1 MSALG
6 ITPVVL
12 TWNEA
17 ANIERTLSRLAWAP
31 TVLVVDSGSDDGT
44 QGLAKTFSNVEV
56 VERKFDEHVRQWEF
70 AIRRPEVAT
79 HWVLALDADYV
90 LSEELVEELGGL
102 EPEPGTTA
110 YRARFRYCI
119 DGRALRAAI
128 YPPVL
133 VLFDKS
139 HSRFEMDGH
148 TQRLATDGR
157 IQGLRGEIFHDD
169 RKPFERF
176 VEAQRRYARLEAD
189 RILTTPWSELP
200 WSARIR
206 RLRWVASW
214 SVPLYVLLGK
224 GLILDGSAGLK
235 YANQRRIAE
244 SMISRA
250 VGRGLSERVRRNA

>member
-1 MSALG
+1 MSVLE

-17 ANIERTLSRLAWAP
+17 ANIERVLDRLAWAR

-44 QGLAKTFSNVEV
+44 QRLANSFPNVAV
-56 VERKFDEHVRQWEF
+56 VERKFDAHVDQWEF
-70 AIRRPEVAT
+70 AIRRHEVT
-79 HWVLALDADYV
+79 TRWVLALDADYV
-90 LSEELVEELGGL
+90 LSQDLVEELGEL
-102 EPEPGTTA
+102 EPEPETTA
-110 YRARFRYCI
+110 FRARFRYCI
-119 DGRALRAAI
+119 DGRALRGSI

-139 HSRFEMDGH
+139 RSRYETNGH

-157 IQGLRGEIFHDD
+157 IQDLRGEIFHDD
-169 RKPFERF
+169 RKPLGRF

-189 RILTTPWSELP
+189 RILATPWSELP

-206 RLRWVASW
+206 RLRWVAPW
-214 SVPLYVLLGK
+214 LVPLYVLLGK

-235 YANQRRIAE
+235 YANQRRVAE
-244 SMISRA
+244 SMISGA
-250 VGRGLSERVRRNA
+250 VGRAHSERVRRNP